1 MFSEFVRHQISVL
14 VPGRSFNFP
23 CADIPPAPASS
34 ATRVRYWHSAG
45 RKPPLILL
53 RPDEQR
59 ITAIVELGD
68 SPHTGEEAGKQP
80 TDDRERWCQRNL
92 VNMVLSRIEWFVD
105 EIVNLVG

>member
-1 MFSEFVRHQISVL
+1 
-14 VPGRSFNFP
+14 
-23 CADIPPAPASS
+23 IPPAP
-34 ATRVRYWHSAG
+34 TRAAAGVRYGHSGG
-45 RKPPLILL
+45 RKPLLIL
-53 RPDEQR
+53 RRQDKQR

-105 EIVNLVG
+105 EIVNLVGRKRARARTTRDN

>member
-1 MFSEFVRHQISVL
+1 M
-14 VPGRSFNFP
+14 
-23 CADIPPAPASS
+23 
-34 ATRVRYWHSAG
+34 
-45 RKPPLILL
+45 ILL

-105 EIVNLVG
+105 EIVNLVGRKRARARTRATIRTMIPGMVWGR